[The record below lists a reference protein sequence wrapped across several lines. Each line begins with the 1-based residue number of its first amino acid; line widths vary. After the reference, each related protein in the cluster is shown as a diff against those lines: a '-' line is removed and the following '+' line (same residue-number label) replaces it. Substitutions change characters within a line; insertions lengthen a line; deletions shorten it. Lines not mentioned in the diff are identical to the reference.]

1 MSDQPESPS
10 TPDEAGKLNMRM
22 AADDDT
28 NSPAMGFPQES
39 AKASRRRKVRMLA
52 MACSAVLL
60 IILTFAWLRDPEHR
74 EAEPLSGYV
83 TGVTMAIFAFWLIGW
98 WVRRR
103 GGSSYSRALDGTQDE
118 RDELIWKSAWALT
131 GKVDWILVLGAVI
144 VASFGVEPELGT
156 AAIVALW
163 INIIALYGSRFYF
176 ERTM

>member
-1 MSDQPESPS
+1 MPDLPDDAS
-10 TPDEAGKLNMRM
+10 TP
-22 AADDDT
+22 AADTPDDRNT
-28 NSPAMGFPQES
+28 PKGDDARTPAASNPQP
-39 AKASRRRKVRMLA
+39 AKAARRRKVRMLA

-83 TGVTMAIFAFWLIGW
+83 TGVTMAICAFWLIGW

-144 VASFGVEPELGT
+144 VALFGVELELGT
-156 AAIVALW
+156 AAIIALW
-163 INIIALYGSRFYF
+163 VNIIALYGSRFYF